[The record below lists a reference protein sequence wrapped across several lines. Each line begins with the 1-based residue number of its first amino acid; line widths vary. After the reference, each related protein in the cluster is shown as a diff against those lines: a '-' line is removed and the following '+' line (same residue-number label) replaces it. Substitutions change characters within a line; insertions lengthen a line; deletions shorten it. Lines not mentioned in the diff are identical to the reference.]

1 MKDMTAL
8 PVHREK
14 NTVPFFRFSVS
25 AFLSPSGFLRVYH
38 VPGILLRTLV
48 LQWTTVSVTV
58 PGSHPLGKT
67 TNLCVCGAGRRG
79 GGAGVRGAWLKQRNL
94 FSLSSGSDVWDQ
106 GVGRAALPP
115 PSEGSRLL
123 PALVASGV
131 SWLVDVVDGFLLP
144 VLTWSSLCPNLLFP

>member
-1 MKDMTAL
+1 MTAL

-14 NTVPFFRFSVS
+14 NTVPFFRFSEDVS
-25 AFLSPSGFLRVYH
+25 FCLPQPLSGFLRVCC
-38 VPGILLRTLV
+38 VPGILLHTLV

-67 TNLCVCGAGRRG
+67 TTLCVGRGGWGGRRG
-79 GGAGVRGAWLKQRNL
+79 VWLKQKNL
-94 FSLSSGSDVWDQ
+94 LSLSSGPDVWDQ
-106 GVGRAALPP
+106 GVGKAALPP

-123 PALVASGV
+123 PALVASRV
-131 SWLVDVVDGFLLP
+131 SWLVVVVDSFLLP